1 MNAVKVNGA
10 GKFNCH
16 LKILGDLIEKTQ
28 DGKYGLTEKGQ
39 MAARLL
45 LKFPEEMPRK
55 GVKP

>member
-39 MAARLL
+39 MAAPP
-45 LKFPEEMPRK
+45 KVP
-55 GVKP
+55 